1 MLDSAFSRAMK
12 IIHPELLRE
21 TLASQGASVK
31 FLLSDTTVVFFPLA
45 VQHRDCK
52 SHGLSY
58 EDDYKG
64 NALAGL
70 VTAEGAQIRYHQ
82 AYSDER
88 VRAIWLRLRRL
99 PEFADARLGRVSY
112 QGRWVIA

>member
-1 MLDSAFSRAMK
+1 MK
-12 IIHPELLRE
+12 IIHPELLQQ
-21 TLASQGASVK
+21 TLASKGASVK

-45 VQHRDCK
+45 LQHRDCK

-70 VTAEGAQIRYHQ
+70 VTPEGAQIRYHQ
-82 AYSDER
+82 SYSDER
-88 VRAIWLRLRRL
+88 IRSIWSRLRAL
-99 PEFADARLGRVSY
+99 PDFADARLSRLTY
-112 QGRWVIA
+112 QGRHLLP

>member
-1 MLDSAFSRAMK
+1 MK
-12 IIHPELLRE
+12 IIHPELLRQ
-21 TLASQGASVK
+21 TLASKGASVK

-52 SHGLSY
+52 AHGLSY

-70 VTAEGAQIRYHQ
+70 VTAEGAQIRYHE
-82 AYSDER
+82 AYADER
-88 VRAIWLRLRRL
+88 VRSIWSRLRTL
-99 PEFADARLGRVSY
+99 PEFADGRLGRLSY
-112 QGRWVIA
+112 QGRQVLP